1 MEIIKIGKLFML
13 AASLAV
19 VAGCSSTGG
28 SSTGGTD
35 SGTMTG
41 GSGVDS
47 GTVSSTTDG
56 GTGMGGDGSLS
67 MDEKAMVDQKVFL
80 FPFDSSTIST
90 EDYASLDVHA
100 KVLTGNSSQR
110 ITIEGHTDERG
121 TREYNLA
128 LGERRAKAVK
138 RYLVM
143 KGVAPEQI
151 ETVSYGKERPVVEG
165 HAETFWKQNRRAVIV
180 PASAGYGS

>member
-1 MEIIKIGKLFML
+1 MEIMKIGKLFML
-13 AASLAV
+13 AASLVV

-35 SGTMTG
+35 SGATTG

-47 GTVSSTTDG
+47 GSVSSSTGGMGSDG
-56 GTGMGGDGSLS
+56 GTLS
-67 MDEKAMVDQKVFL
+67 MDEKTMVDQKVFL
-80 FPFDSSTIST
+80 FPFDSSTLST

-100 KVLTGNSSQR
+100 KVLSTNTSQR

-143 KGVAPEQI
+143 KGVAPGQI
-151 ETVSYGKERPVVEG
+151 ETVSYGKERPVAEG
-165 HAETFWKQNRRAVIV
+165 HAEASWKQNRRAVII
-180 PASAGYGS
+180 PSSAGYGS

>member
-1 MEIIKIGKLFML
+1 MEIMKIGKLFVL

-28 SSTGGTD
+28 SSSGDTEGGST
-35 SGTMTG
+35 SS

-47 GTVSSTTDG
+47 GSVSSSSS
-56 GTGMGGDGSLS
+56 TGSDAGSLS
-67 MDEKAMVDQKVFL
+67 MDEKTLVDQKVFL
-80 FPFDSSTIST
+80 FPFDSSTLSPS
-90 EDYASLDVHA
+90 DYDSLDVHA
-100 KVLTGNSSQR
+100 KVLSGNSSQR

-143 KGVAPEQI
+143 KGVAPGQI

-165 HAETFWKQNRRAVIV
+165 HSESSWKENRRAVII
-180 PASAGYGS
+180 PSSAGYGS